1 MQRQSKLSKYFACV
15 DKVNP
20 FFVSKFQL
28 FPTEDVISNC
38 NCDPRK
44 IPHGWPAIAIVAAI
58 DPMIA
63 GTSEPKIVSPRG
75 ANGPIK
81 PVLIPLTASF
91 ETIPSF
97 FFHGKVKTSDDCV
110 EEW

>member
-1 MQRQSKLSKYFACV
+1 MSYATATAIQ
-15 DKVNP
+15 
-20 FFVSKFQL
+20 
-28 FPTEDVISNC
+28 
-38 NCDPRK
+38 RK
-44 IPHGWPAIAIVAAI
+44 IPQGWPAIAMVAAT

-91 ETIPSF
+91 EPTPSF
-97 FFHGKVKTSDDCV
+97 SSMARSKPAIMVWKNGEVLKN
-110 EEW
+110 